1 MNKLCLISI
10 LLIAAFNASAD
21 DFVSIAGKVTD
32 YKGNNVDSCYVCLY
46 NPDFSMAYETYSDA
60 EGHYRLDSIA
70 KGHYACLAALRL
82 KEYPRMQQVEK
93 KDMKL
98 EFWAWNV
105 PANRDIRLNIR
116 YDKLELYGTT
126 AFFEFGGRQ
135 ELLIYTRPM
144 SVTKVLEDPGFMDK
158 TSQEKNWKVT
168 VEPKQIE
175 FEVYAD
181 GNRLKIISV
190 QHLSLPNTNGNPNN
204 DDCYLIHTSM
214 PENIHKHHDEPCE
227 IRVIGHN
234 IEYDEWGENVY
245 YLTPV
250 KYSSNK

>member
-1 MNKLCLISI
+1 
-10 LLIAAFNASAD
+10 
-21 DFVSIAGKVTD
+21 
-32 YKGNNVDSCYVCLY
+32 
-46 NPDFSMAYETYSDA
+46 
-60 EGHYRLDSIA
+60 
-70 KGHYACLAALRL
+70 
-82 KEYPRMQQVEK
+82 
-93 KDMKL
+93 MKL

-105 PANRDIRLNIR
+105 PADRDIRLNIR

-168 VEPKQIE
+168 VEPEQIE

-181 GNRLKIISV
+181 GNRLKILSV

-214 PENIHKHHDEPCE
+214 PENILKRHDEPYE